1 MRVVN
6 ARSQD
11 VPAWLVLA
19 AEVEPCFG
27 PLVADA
33 GFRNALGKN
42 IARGTAFCVRE
53 QDGPPGSPLMGDL
66 LLSPNA
72 LKYEI
77 AWLAVAARWRR
88 QGVGRALLQYA
99 LAKITPPAEVAL
111 ITFAPQERVGIAARA
126 LYESFGF
133 RAGELGPP
141 NPGGIAT
148 QVFHKVLGETPTV
161 RAVIT
166 RDDTVLLVQHHYTN
180 PAHWGKWSLPGG
192 HIDASDQ
199 RKEDAL
205 RRELYEELRLR
216 VQVERAVGLFADRT
230 RLHYVYRATPGGAQ
244 LSPDPDEIAGAAWWS
259 LDDVDMLNR
268 AGKLLAPFIY
278 DAIQKAHAPQLPLL

>member
-1 MRVVN
+1 MRVVK
-6 ARSQD
+6 AQPQD
-11 VPAWLVLA
+11 VPSWLVLA

-27 PLVADA
+27 PLVVDA
-33 GFRNALGKN
+33 GFRNALHKN
-42 IARGTAFCVRE
+42 IARGTALCVRA
-53 QDGPPGSPLMGDL
+53 QDGPPGSPLMGGL

-72 LKYEI
+72 PKYEI

-88 QGVGRALLQYA
+88 QGVGRALMQYA

-111 ITFAPQERVGIAARA
+111 ITFAPQEHAGIAART

-141 NPGGIAT
+141 NPGGVAT

-161 RAVIT
+161 RAVIM
-166 RDDTVLLVQHHYTN
+166 RDDTVLLVQHHYAN

-192 HIDASDQ
+192 RIDAGDQ
-199 RKEDAL
+199 RKEDTL

-216 VQVERAVGLFADRT
+216 VQIERAVGLFADRT
-230 RLHYVYRATPGGAQ
+230 RLHYVYRATPGSAQ
-244 LSPDPDEIAGAAWWS
+244 LNPDPDEIVGVAWWS
-259 LDDVDMLNR
+259 LENVDMLNG

-278 DAIQKAHAPQLPLL
+278 DAIQKAHAPELLL